1 MKIFRIILL
10 SFIVFSFLNCNRKSD
25 KNTLLLADR
34 EAPMGW
40 ISLKI
45 YDDKT
50 FEFISSGI
58 FSDDVYPGTYKIHN
72 DTIYF
77 EYSEIIPHAGKIAVI
92 DRKHIRY
99 INSQETVEI
108 KHNEILQHSSY

>member
-10 SFIVFSFLNCNRKSD
+10 SLVIFSVLNCKRKSD
-25 KNTLLLADR
+25 KITLLLADR

-40 ISLKI
+40 ISLKM

-50 FEFISSGI
+50 FEFISSGL
-58 FSDDVYPGTYKIHN
+58 FTDDIYPGTFKIHN

-77 EYSEIIPHAGKIAVI
+77 EYAKKIPKPGKTAIIEYH
-92 DRKHIRY
+92 Y
-99 INSQETVEI
+99 I
-108 KHNEILQHSSY
+108 KYLDAPEILQIKLNNLKNKFQ